1 VSSLD
6 LAGLVLVAGRA
17 LDLDEASVVA
27 LADLEA
33 AASVLAA
40 ARDAAGGPERQ
51 AATLVHG
58 LVTRQVFG
66 PRSGE
71 VAVLAACQ
79 LLALHGL
86 AAVDLGAPAAV
97 GYLLAGVAGGR
108 VGVEALTAWLEL
120 STTGWREQMFERFT
134 DKARQAVVLAQEEAR
149 RLGHPE
155 VGTEHVLLGLLAVA
169 GESAGTRALSGL
181 GIPLDDLRREV
192 EERIGRGEGAP
203 SGHLPFAPRNKKVL
217 ELSLREALQL
227 GHNYIGTEH
236 LLLGLVREGES
247 GAAQVLAGRGADL
260 DATRQ
265 EVARQLASGA
275 GDRAAAAKPS
285 KEGLIAD
292 IEALY
297 EEIVRLSREVDRLN
311 ELLRRHGIEPD
322 EGSTRSA

>member
-1 VSSLD
+1 VTSLD

-40 ARDAAGGPERQ
+40 AREAGGPERQ

-66 PRSGE
+66 PRSVE

-79 LLALHGL
+79 LLALNGL
-86 AAVDLGAPAAV
+86 GAVDLGAPAAV
-97 GYLLAGVAGGR
+97 RHLLAGVAGGR
-108 VGVEALTAWLEL
+108 VGVEELTAWLER

-134 DKARQAVVLAQEEAR
+134 DKARQAVVLAQDEAR
-149 RLGHPE
+149 RLGHSE
-155 VGTEHVLLGLLAVA
+155 VRTEHLLLGLLAVD
-169 GESAGTRALSGL
+169 GESAATRALTGL

-192 EERIGRGEGAP
+192 EERIGRGGGAP
-203 SGHLPFAPRNKKVL
+203 SGHLPFAPQNKKVL

-236 LLLGLVREGES
+236 LLLGLVREAGS

-260 DATRQ
+260 DAVRQ
-265 EVARQLASGA
+265 AVARQLATGA
-275 GDRAAAAKPS
+275 GDRAAAKPS
-285 KEGLIAD
+285 REGLIAD

-297 EEIVRLSREVDRLN
+297 EEIVRLSREVERLN

-322 EGSTRSA
+322 EGTTRSA

>member
-1 VSSLD
+1 MTSLD

-33 AASVLAA
+33 AAASVLAA
-40 ARDAAGGPERQ
+40 AREADGPERH
-51 AATLVHG
+51 AATLVQG
-58 LVTRQVFG
+58 LVHNQVFG
-66 PRSGE
+66 QRSGE

-79 LLALHGL
+79 LLSMHGL
-86 AAVDLGAPAAV
+86 VAVDLGAPGAV
-97 GYLLAGVAGGR
+97 RSLLAGVASGR
-108 VGVEALTAWLEL
+108 VGVEELTAWLEQ

-155 VGTEHVLLGLLAVA
+155 VRTEHLLLGLLAV
-169 GESAGTRALSGL
+169 GSESAATRTLTGL
-181 GIPLDDLRREV
+181 GIPLDDLRIEV

-203 SGHLPFAPRNKKVL
+203 SGHLAFAPKNKKVL

-236 LLLGLVREGES
+236 LLLGLVREAES
-247 GAAQVLAGRGADL
+247 GAARLLVARGADL
-260 DATRQ
+260 NAVRQ
-265 EVARQLASGA
+265 EVARQLATGA
-275 GDRAAAAKPS
+275 GDRAAAKPS

-297 EEIVRLSREVDRLN
+297 DEIVRLSREVHRLT

-322 EGSTRSA
+322 EGTSRSA

>member
-17 LDLDEASVVA
+17 LDLDEVTVVG

-40 ARDAAGGPERQ
+40 ARDAGGGPERQ

-58 LVTRQVFG
+58 LVRGQVFG

-71 VAVLAACQ
+71 VALLAACQ

-86 AAVDLGAPAAV
+86 AAVDLGAPATV
-97 GYLLAGVAGGR
+97 RYLLAGVAGGR
-108 VGVEALTAWLEL
+108 VGVEELTAWLEQ
-120 STTGWREQMFERFT
+120 STTGWREKMFERFT

-155 VGTEHVLLGLLAVA
+155 VGTEHLLLGLLAVY
-169 GESAGTRALSGL
+169 GDSAASSTLTGL
-181 GIPLDDLRREV
+181 GIPLDDLRSEV
-192 EERIGRGEGAP
+192 EEGIGRGEGAP
-203 SGHLPFAPRNKKVL
+203 SGHLPFAARNKKVL

-236 LLLGLVREGES
+236 ILLGLVREGES
-247 GAAQVLAGRGADL
+247 GAAQMLAGRGADL
-260 DATRQ
+260 DRVRQ
-265 EVARQLASGA
+265 EVVRQLTAGA
-275 GDRAAAAKPS
+275 RDRAAAAAPS
-285 KEGLIAD
+285 REGLVAD

-297 EEIVRLSREVDRLN
+297 DEIARLSREVDRLTG
-311 ELLRRHGIEPD
+311 LLRRHGIEPD
-322 EGSTRSA
+322 EGTSRSA

>member
-1 VSSLD
+1 MTSLD

-17 LDLDEASVVA
+17 LALEEAAVLG

-40 ARDAAGGPERQ
+40 ARNPAGPERQ
-51 AATLVHG
+51 AAILVHG
-58 LVTRQVFG
+58 LVRGQVFG

-71 VAVLAACQ
+71 VALLAACQ

-86 AAVDLGAPAAV
+86 AAVDLGAPGAV
-97 GYLLAGVAGGR
+97 RHLLAGVAGGR
-108 VGVEALTAWLEL
+108 VGVDELTAWLEQ

-155 VGTEHVLLGLLAVA
+155 VRTEHLLLGLLAVD
-169 GESAGTRALSGL
+169 GESAATRTLTGL
-181 GIPLDDLRREV
+181 EVPLDDLRGEV

-203 SGHLPFAPRNKKVL
+203 SGHLPFAPQNKKVL

-236 LLLGLVREGES
+236 ILLGLVREAES
-247 GAAQVLAGRGADL
+247 GAARLLAARGADL
-260 DATRQ
+260 NAVRQ
-265 EVARQLASGA
+265 EVARQLATGA
-275 GDRAAAAKPS
+275 GDRAAAKPS

-297 EEIVRLSREVDRLN
+297 DEIGRLSREVHRLTD
-311 ELLRRHGIEPD
+311 LLRRHGIEPD
-322 EGSTRSA
+322 QGTSRSA

>member
-1 VSSLD
+1 MTSLD

-17 LDLDEASVVA
+17 LDLEEAAVLG

-40 ARDAAGGPERQ
+40 ARNPAGPERQ
-51 AATLVHG
+51 AAILVHG
-58 LVTRQVFG
+58 LVRGQVFG

-71 VAVLAACQ
+71 VALLAACQ

-86 AAVDLGAPAAV
+86 AAVDLGAPGAV
-97 GYLLAGVAGGR
+97 RHLLAGVAGRR
-108 VGVEALTAWLEL
+108 VGVDELTIWLEQ

-155 VGTEHVLLGLLAVA
+155 VRTEHLLLGLLAVD
-169 GESAGTRALSGL
+169 GESAATRTLTGL
-181 GIPLDDLRREV
+181 EVPLDDLRGEV

-203 SGHLPFAPRNKKVL
+203 SGHLPFAPQNKKVL

-236 LLLGLVREGES
+236 ILLGLVREAES
-247 GAAQVLAGRGADL
+247 GAARLLAARGADL
-260 DATRQ
+260 NAVRQ
-265 EVARQLASGA
+265 EVARQLATGA
-275 GDRAAAAKPS
+275 GDRAAARPS

-297 EEIVRLSREVDRLN
+297 DEIGRLSREVHRLT

-322 EGSTRSA
+322 QGTSRSA

>member
-1 VSSLD
+1 VTSLD

-17 LDLDEASVVA
+17 LDLDAASLVA
-27 LADLEA
+27 VADLEA
-33 AASVLAA
+33 AASVLAE

-58 LVTRQVFG
+58 LVTHRVFG

-79 LLALHGL
+79 LLTLHGL
-86 AAVDLGAPAAV
+86 DAVDLGAPAAV
-97 GYLLAGVAGGR
+97 RHLLAGVAGGR
-108 VGVEALTAWLEL
+108 VGVEELTAWLEQ
-120 STTGWREQMFERFT
+120 STSGWRKQMFERFT

-155 VGTEHVLLGLLAVA
+155 VATEHLLLGLLAVT
-169 GESAGTRALSGL
+169 GDSAGTRTLTGL
-181 GIPLDDLRREV
+181 GIPLDDLRAEV
-192 EERIGRGEGAP
+192 EARIGRGEGAP
-203 SGHLPFAPRNKKVL
+203 SGHLAFAPQNKKVL

-247 GAAQVLAGRGADL
+247 GAAQVLVRRGADL
-260 DATRQ
+260 ETVRQ
-265 EVARQLASGA
+265 EVTRQLATGGA
-275 GDRAAAAKPS
+275 ERPAAPKPS
-285 KEGLIAD
+285 KEGMLAD

-297 EEIVRLSREVDRLN
+297 DEIAQLAGEVARLRG
-311 ELLRRHGIEPD
+311 LLRRHGIEPD
-322 EGSTRSA
+322 EGTTRSA

>member
-1 VSSLD
+1 MTSLD

-17 LDLDEASVVA
+17 LDLDEDAVLA

-33 AASVLAA
+33 AASVLAE

-58 LVTRQVFG
+58 LVRGQVFG
-66 PRSGE
+66 PRSAE

-79 LLALHGL
+79 LLAMHGL
-86 AAVDLGAPAAV
+86 DAVDLGAPAAV
-97 GYLLAGVAGGR
+97 GHLLAGVAGGR
-108 VGVEALTAWLEL
+108 VGVDELTAWLEQ

-155 VGTEHVLLGLLAVA
+155 VATEHLLLGLLAVD
-169 GESAGTRALSGL
+169 GDSAGTRTLTGL
-181 GIPLDDLRREV
+181 GILPEDLRSEV
-192 EERIGRGEGAP
+192 EARLGRGEGAP
-203 SGHLPFAPRNKKVL
+203 SGHLAFAPENKKVL

-236 LLLGLVREGES
+236 LLLGLVREAES
-247 GAAQVLAGRGADL
+247 GAAQVLAGRGANL
-260 DATRQ
+260 DTVRQ
-265 EVARQLASGA
+265 EVARQLATGA
-275 GDRAAAAKPS
+275 GERLAAPKPS
-285 KEGLIAD
+285 KEGLLAD

-297 EEIVRLSREVDRLN
+297 DEIAQLAGEVARLRG
-311 ELLRRHGIEPD
+311 LLRRHGIEPD
-322 EGSTRSA
+322 EGTTRSA

>member
-1 VSSLD
+1 MTSLD

-33 AASVLAA
+33 AASVLAE
-40 ARDAAGGPERQ
+40 AREAPGSPERR

-58 LVTRQVFG
+58 LVRGQVFG
-66 PRSGE
+66 PRSAE
-71 VAVLAACQ
+71 VALLAACQ

-86 AAVDLGAPAAV
+86 DAVDLGAPAAV
-97 GYLLAGVAGGR
+97 GHLLAGVAGGR
-108 VGVEALTAWLEL
+108 VGVDELTAWLEQ

-155 VGTEHVLLGLLAVA
+155 VRTEHLLLGLLAV
-169 GESAGTRALSGL
+169 GSESAATRTLTGL
-181 GIPLDDLRREV
+181 GIPLDNLRIEV

-203 SGHLPFAPRNKKVL
+203 SGHLAFAPQNKKVL

-236 LLLGLVREGES
+236 LLLGLVREAES
-247 GAAQVLAGRGADL
+247 GAARLLAARGADL
-260 DATRQ
+260 NAVRQ
-265 EVARQLASGA
+265 EVARQLATGA

-297 EEIVRLSREVDRLN
+297 DEIVRLSREVHRLT

-322 EGSTRSA
+322 EGTSRSA

>member
-1 VSSLD
+1 VTSLD

-40 ARDAAGGPERQ
+40 ARDTPGGPERQ
-51 AATLVHG
+51 AAVLVHG
-58 LVTRQVFG
+58 LVRRQAFG

-71 VAVLAACQ
+71 VALLAACQ

-97 GYLLAGVAGGR
+97 RHLLAGVAGGR
-108 VGVEALTAWLEL
+108 VGVEELTAWLEQ

-155 VGTEHVLLGLLAVA
+155 VGTEHLLLGLLAVD
-169 GESAGTRALSGL
+169 GDSAAARTLTALD
-181 GIPLDDLRREV
+181 IPLDDLRREV

-203 SGHLPFAPRNKKVL
+203 SGHMPFVPKSKKVL

-236 LLLGLVREGES
+236 LLLGLVRETES
-247 GAAQVLAGRGADL
+247 GAAQVLVGRGADL
-260 DATRQ
+260 DRVRQ
-265 EVARQLASGA
+265 ETVRQLAAGGA
-275 GDRAAAAKPS
+275 DRGAATKPS

-297 EEIVRLSREVDRLN
+297 DEIDRLSREVDRLSG
-311 ELLRRHGIEPD
+311 LLRRHGIEPD
-322 EGSTRSA
+322 EGTTRSA

>member
-1 VSSLD
+1 MTSLD
-6 LAGLVLVAGRA
+6 LAGLVLVASRTLG
-17 LDLDEASVVA
+17 LDEAAVLE

-40 ARDAAGGPERQ
+40 ARNPAGPERQ
-51 AATLVHG
+51 AAILVHG
-58 LVTRQVFG
+58 LVRGQVFG

-71 VAVLAACQ
+71 VALLAACQ

-86 AAVDLGAPAAV
+86 AAVDLGAPGAV
-97 GYLLAGVAGGR
+97 RHLLAGVAGGR
-108 VGVEALTAWLEL
+108 VGVDELTIWLEQ

-155 VGTEHVLLGLLAVA
+155 VRTEHLLLGLLAVD
-169 GESAGTRALSGL
+169 GESAATRTLTGL
-181 GIPLDDLRREV
+181 EVPLDDLRGEV

-203 SGHLPFAPRNKKVL
+203 SGHLPFAPQNKKVL

-236 LLLGLVREGES
+236 ILLGLVREAES
-247 GAAQVLAGRGADL
+247 GAARLLAARGADL
-260 DATRQ
+260 NAVRQ
-265 EVARQLASGA
+265 EVARQLATGA
-275 GDRAAAAKPS
+275 GDRAAAKPS

-297 EEIVRLSREVDRLN
+297 DEIGRLSREVHRLTD
-311 ELLRRHGIEPD
+311 LLRRHGIEPD
-322 EGSTRSA
+322 QGTSRSA